1 MTRVGSRLEGAGI
14 VHSARFAFGFVKHQI
29 EVVTA
34 LAELFPHRRRPPV
47 PAVQQS
53 RLLSFRSSSRPDPGR
68 VNAIGTDDA
77 A

>member
-1 MTRVGSRLEGAGI
+1 MTRVGSRPEFVGI

-34 LAELFPHRRRPPV
+34 LADLFPHRRRPLEPGR
-47 PAVQQS
+47 QS
-53 RLLSFRSSSRPDPGR
+53 RLLRFRSDSRAETGL

>member
-1 MTRVGSRLEGAGI
+1 MTRVDSRSEGVGI
-14 VHSARFAFGFVKHQI
+14 ARSARIAFGFVKHQI

-34 LAELFPHRRRPPV
+34 LADLFPHRRRSPA

-53 RLLSFRSSSRPDPGR
+53 RLLRFRSNSRVDPSP

>member
-1 MTRVGSRLEGAGI
+1 MTRVGSRPEGVGI

-34 LAELFPHRRRPPV
+34 LADLFPHRRRPPV
-47 PAVQQS
+47 PTVQQS
-53 RLLSFRSSSRPDPGR
+53 RLLRFRSNSRAETGR

>member
-34 LAELFPHRRRPPV
+34 LADLFPHRRRPPV
-47 PAVQQS
+47 PAGQQL
-53 RLLSFRSSSRPDPGR
+53 RLLRFRSNSRADTGP

>member
-1 MTRVGSRLEGAGI
+1 MTRVGSRPEGVGI
-14 VHSARFAFGFVKHQI
+14 VRSARFAFGFVKHQI

-34 LAELFPHRRRPPV
+34 LAELFPHRRPSVR
-47 PAVQQS
+47 AVHQS
-53 RLLSFRSSSRPDPGR
+53 RLLRFQSNSQADTAP